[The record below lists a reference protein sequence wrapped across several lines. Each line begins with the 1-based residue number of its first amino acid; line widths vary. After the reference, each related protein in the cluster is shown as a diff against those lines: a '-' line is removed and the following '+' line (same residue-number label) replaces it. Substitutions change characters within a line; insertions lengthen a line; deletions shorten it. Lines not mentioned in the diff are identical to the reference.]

1 MSNLHDEI
9 AVLQERW
16 SELQCMIDLIDDEH
30 TSPNKQ
36 TIYLKAAFLM
46 LCSHFEGGFY
56 DILHAIL
63 NDIND
68 AEDYS
73 CLPPA
78 LVKAYI
84 KYSMFDDH
92 NVKQEVIDKISKELQ
107 EQKVNLQ
114 IKDDFL
120 NHSSNLT
127 PKTVK
132 RCCQYFDV
140 PDITKTVLSSDFEIV
155 FQNNPKDSS
164 SFIKQEIKAL
174 SNATLS
180 FPYNIKEDRHQLKD
194 TRQSSLF
201 TTFLINLI
209 NKRNKAVHG
218 GTMSGNNLTSQEL
231 KDDLLKIQSFTLA
244 EIYCFGC
251 KIQTNYKS
259 EAQNTK

>member
-9 AVLQERW
+9 KELQERW
-16 SELQCMIDLIDDEH
+16 NELQCMIDLIDDKH
-30 TSPNKQ
+30 TPPERQ

-56 DILHAIL
+56 DILRAIL

-68 AEDYS
+68 AGNYT
-73 CLPPA
+73 CLPPT

-84 KYSMFDDH
+84 KYSMFDDP
-92 NVKQEVIDKISKELQ
+92 NVKSTVVDKISDELH
-107 EQKVNLQ
+107 EQKVNLR

-132 RCCQYFDV
+132 QCCQYFSV
-140 PDITKTVLSSDFEIV
+140 PDITKTVLGSDFEIV

-164 SFIKQEIKAL
+164 SFINEEIRTL
-174 SNATLS
+174 SNATRA
-180 FPYNIKEDRHQLKD
+180 FPYNIDQDRHQLKN
-194 TRQSSLF
+194 TKNTSLF
-201 TTFLINLI
+201 TTFLINLMGE
-209 NKRNKAVHG
+209 RNRAVHG

-251 KIQTNYKS
+251 KIQSNYKA
-259 EAQNTK
+259 EAEHTE